1 MNETDFAGRLSSLM
15 FLGVFRWTR
24 LPTVRPGTR
33 DFLPL
38 YSTFPAWHHDGNA
51 DIGDKLDVL
60 LFFEKME
67 SILES

>member
-1 MNETDFAGRLSSLM
+1 M
-15 FLGVFRWTR
+15 
-24 LPTVRPGTR
+24 RPGTR

>member
-1 MNETDFAGRLSSLM
+1 M
-15 FLGVFRWTR
+15 
-24 LPTVRPGTR
+24 RPATR

-38 YSTFPAWHHDGNA
+38 YSTFSASHHDENV